1 MNLYITSL
9 NNNTIHI
16 HHPFIK
22 VLAKREIHHLHCQAW
37 SA

>member
-1 MNLYITSL
+1 MNLHITLL
-9 NNNTIHI
+9 NNNAIHI

-22 VLAKREIHHLHCQAW
+22 VLVKREINHLRCRAW

>member
-1 MNLYITSL
+1 MNMHITLL
-9 NNNTIHI
+9 NNSRIRI

-22 VLAKREIHHLHCQAW
+22 VLAKREIHHLRCRAW

>member
-1 MNLYITSL
+1 MNAHINPL
-9 NNNTIHI
+9 NSKLMCAY
-16 HHPFIK
+16 HPFIK